1 MAGWRAGLSVCSTT
15 HAENQHHRP
24 QTGRHVLRHRRDK
37 KLLRKILHA
46 RNLCKKEMLLR
57 SVGGNWIVW
66 ERGMNNLHMR
76 NCAQLL
82 LKLVCATVSNK
93 KQVSQKQLI
102 HN

>member
-1 MAGWRAGLSVCSTT
+1 MPRTSTT
-15 HAENQHHRP
+15 A
-24 QTGRHVLRHRRDK
+24 HRRDDTCYVSGRTPK
-37 KLLRKILHA
+37 TLAENFA
-46 RNLCKKEMLLR
+46 RAKSVQKKEMLLR

-82 LKLVCATVSNK
+82 LKLVCATVSDK

>member
-1 MAGWRAGLSVCSTT
+1 
-15 HAENQHHRP
+15 
-24 QTGRHVLRHRRDK
+24 
-37 KLLRKILHA
+37 
-46 RNLCKKEMLLR
+46 MLLR